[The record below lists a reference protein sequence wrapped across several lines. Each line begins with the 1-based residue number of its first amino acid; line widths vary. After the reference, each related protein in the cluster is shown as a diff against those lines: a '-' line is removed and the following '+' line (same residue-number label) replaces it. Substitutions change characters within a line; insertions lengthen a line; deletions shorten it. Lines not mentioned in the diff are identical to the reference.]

1 MGASI
6 LEVRDLRYVWKGKS
20 IFDGLSLTLEGGHI
34 YALLGKPGCGKT
46 SLLRILA
53 GLWPLQEGSAEIGG
67 VSVTQPAARR
77 ETGMIVQEPA
87 LWHDLS
93 VAGNLEMQ
101 GRLLGKPDRKRMGKL
116 MKALEILP
124 RHTGRRRIGSCP
136 QSIKLRAAAAM
147 ALLGS
152 PKLVLLDELYAGL
165 DSDDTRL
172 MDALLKA
179 ETEERQ
185 MAVLLTGSHLPL
197 FWQTATDYLLL
208 DKGKVRAQYT
218 REELAARLPE
228 EPDGSALLR
237 LQEELEQEAEA

>member
-1 MGASI
+1 MGANI
-6 LEVRDLRYVWKGKS
+6 LEVRDLRYSLKGKS
-20 IFDGLSLTLEGGHI
+20 IFDGLSLTLEGGRI
-34 YALLGKPGCGKT
+34 YALLGKPGSGKT
-46 SLLRILA
+46 ALLRILA
-53 GLWPLQEGSAEIGG
+53 GLWPMQEGSAEIEG
-67 VSVTQPAARR
+67 VSVADAAAWR
-77 ETGMIVQEPA
+77 ETGMLVDEPA
-87 LWHDLS
+87 LWYDLS

-136 QSIKLRAAAAM
+136 QSIKLRSAAAM

-152 PKLVLLDELYAGL
+152 PKLLLLDELYAGL
-165 DSDDTRL
+165 DSDDARL

-197 FWQTATDYLLL
+197 LWYTATDFLLL
-208 DKGKVRAQYT
+208 EKGRIRAHYSKD
-218 REELAARLPE
+218 ELAARLPE
-228 EPDGSALLR
+228 EPDGSALVH
-237 LQEELEQEAEA
+237 LQEELEQEAER

>member
-1 MGASI
+1 MGANT
-6 LEVRDLRYVWKGKS
+6 LEVRDLRYSLKGKS
-20 IFDGLSLTLEGGHI
+20 IFDGLSLTLEGGRI

-46 SLLRILA
+46 SLMRILA
-53 GLWPLQEGSAEIGG
+53 GLWPLQEGTAEIEG
-67 VSVTQPAARR
+67 VSVADAAARR
-77 ETGMIVQEPA
+77 EVGMLANEPA

-101 GRLLGKPDRKRMGKL
+101 GRLLGKPDRTRMGKL

-152 PKLVLLDELYAGL
+152 PKLLLLDELYAGL
-165 DSDDTRL
+165 DSDDARL
-172 MDALLKA
+172 MDALLTA
-179 ETEERQ
+179 EREERQ
-185 MAVLLTGSHLPL
+185 MAVLLTGSFLPNL
-197 FWQTATDYLLL
+197 WLTATDFLLL

-218 REELAARLPE
+218 REELASRLPE
-228 EPDGSALLR
+228 EATGAELSAL
-237 LQEELEQEAEA
+237 QEALWKEGEQ

>member
-1 MGASI
+1 MGERI
-6 LEVRDLRYVWKGKS
+6 LEVRDLRAARGGKN
-20 IFDGLSLTLEGGHI
+20 ILDGFSLSLEGGRI
-34 YALLGKPGCGKT
+34 YALLGKPGSGKT
-46 SLLRILA
+46 TLLRVLA
-53 GLWPLQEGSAEIGG
+53 GLWPSFEGSAEIGG
-67 VSVTQPAARR
+67 VSVAQSAARR
-77 ETGMIVQEPA
+77 ETGMLAEEPA
-87 LWHDLS
+87 LWQDLS

-101 GRLLGKPDRKRMGKL
+101 GRLLGRPDRKRMGKL

-165 DSDDTRL
+165 DSDDARL

-208 DKGKVRAQYT
+208 EKGKVRAQYT